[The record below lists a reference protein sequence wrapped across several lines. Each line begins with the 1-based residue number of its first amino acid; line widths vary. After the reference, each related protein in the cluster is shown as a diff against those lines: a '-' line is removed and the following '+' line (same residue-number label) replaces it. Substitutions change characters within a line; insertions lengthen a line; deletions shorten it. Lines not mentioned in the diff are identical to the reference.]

1 MHLHFFRKYRVTF
14 RLGKCEFL
22 KDRAEYVSHDITSK
36 GKFPSQSK
44 FDMINDCKLPYI
56 GYFLLSFLG
65 FINFYHRST
74 PCIELRLKP
83 FRRLCRTYYL
93 KSIPTMA
100 WTPDFIKLFEEL
112 KVGITSSPVLSRL
125 DYQNINFLKTNCS
138 TYGMVWNIMH
148 PDNDIEYATST

>member
-112 KVGITSSPVLSRL
+112 KVGINSSPILSRFDSQKPTL
-125 DYQNINFLKTNCS
+125 LKTYWS
-138 TYGMVWNIMH
+138 AEGMGWIPMQL
-148 PDNDIEYATST
+148 DKYI